1 MGVIRHFSSSSFD
14 SKPMGGGGSSWGKQ
28 EYYSPSPALE
38 NYTIVRHQQFGSNL
52 VVKIKYK
59 DVPNYE
65 GNKIMVYKGCTLKDL
80 KEQKLIDP
88 HFSDSEEKFS
98 PFARF
103 EPTVEGWKI
112 ATIVAQII

>member
-14 SKPMGGGGSSWGKQ
+14 PPRQ
-28 EYYSPSPALE
+28 EIIKKEVYYSPSPALE
-38 NYTIVRHQQFGSNL
+38 NYTIVRHEQFGQNL

-65 GNKIMVYKGCTLKDL
+65 GNKIMVYKNCDIKTL

-88 HFSDSEEKFS
+88 HFSENEEKHS

-103 EPTVEGWKI
+103 EPTQHGWKI
-112 ATIVAQII
+112 ACIVAQII

>member
-14 SKPMGGGGSSWGKQ
+14 PPRCGDTKK
-28 EYYSPSPALE
+28 EVYYSPSPALE
-38 NYTIVRHQQFGSNL
+38 NYTIVNHQQFGQNL

-65 GNKIMVYKGCTLKDL
+65 GNKIMVYRNCDIEAL

-88 HFSDSEEKFS
+88 HFSENEEKHS

-103 EPTVEGWKI
+103 EPTLHGWKI
-112 ATIVAQII
+112 ACIVAQII

>member
-14 SKPMGGGGSSWGKQ
+14 SLPSCGGSNQKKDG
-28 EYYSPSPALE
+28 YYSPSPALE
-38 NYTIVRHQQFGSNL
+38 NYTIVRHEQFGSNL

-65 GNKIMVYKGCTLKDL
+65 GNKIMVYKNCTLKDL
-80 KEQKLIDP
+80 QEQKLIDP
-88 HFSDSEEKFS
+88 HFSDNEEKYS

-103 EPTVEGWKI
+103 EPTVHGWKI

>member
-14 SKPMGGGGSSWGKQ
+14 GGSSLKNN
-28 EYYSPSPALE
+28 EYFSPSPELK
-38 NYTIVRHQQFGSNL
+38 NYTIVKHEQFGANL
-52 VVKIKYK
+52 VIQIKYK

-65 GNKIMVYKGCTLKDL
+65 GNKVMVYKGCTLKDL

-88 HFSDSEEKFS
+88 HFSDVEEKFS

-103 EPTVEGWKI
+103 EPTMYGWKI
-112 ATIVAQII
+112 AKIVAQII

>member
-14 SKPMGGGGSSWGKQ
+14 NKPMGCGGSSWNKK

-38 NYTIVRHQQFGSNL
+38 NYTIVKHEQFGSNL
-52 VVKIKYK
+52 VVQIKYN

-65 GNKIMVYKGCTLKDL
+65 GNKVMVYKGCDIKTLKA
-80 KEQKLIDP
+80 QKLIDP
-88 HFSDSEEKFS
+88 HFSDNEEKHS

-103 EPTVEGWKI
+103 EPTENGWKM
-112 ATIVAQII
+112 ARIVAQII